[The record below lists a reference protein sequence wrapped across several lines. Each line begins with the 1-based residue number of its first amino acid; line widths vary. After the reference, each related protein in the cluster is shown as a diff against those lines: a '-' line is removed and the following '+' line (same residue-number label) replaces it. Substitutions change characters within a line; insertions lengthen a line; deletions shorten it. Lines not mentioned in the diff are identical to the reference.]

1 MIMVFS
7 HVLSIKNTFWGS
19 FAIITYWFIII
30 FLQKAR
36 ERGAIIVKEPHVVED
51 KFGRVKLAIL
61 QTVCIISFFLIIL
74 LLSKNAQ

>member
-1 MIMVFS
+1 MMVFS
-7 HVLSIKNTFWGS
+7 HVLSIKNTFWAS

-61 QTVCIISFFLIIL
+61 QTVCIISCVYISF
-74 LLSKNAQ
+74 

>member
-1 MIMVFS
+1 MVFS